1 VTTIDL
7 TAPNRRRG
15 VDWADAIA
23 DQRVLVGLVVAAIW
37 IAIVALS
44 IPRGLPIQ
52 TGLEAWCYWTASL
65 IDPYA
70 RSTWTEPGA
79 YVYSPAFRQVIAP
92 LTALPWPL
100 YVAVWTGLLFGAL
113 RIITG
118 RRWFVLGIVVASME
132 LLGGN
137 ISLFLGLAIVV
148 GFRYPSAW
156 AFVLLTKITP
166 GVGLLWFAVRGEWRS
181 LAIAL
186 GTTAAIVAVSFFMAP
201 ALWPEWIEVLRASV
215 GKHGPSRSSSGGHA
229 RTGAGRSWSGACW
242 RCRRSGTDPCP
253 CSWRSSRCGATTRRP
268 GWPASAATPDGRLI
282 RVSGPVRRTRKR
294 PKEP

>member
-215 GKHGPSRSSSGGHA
+215 GKHGTWAAVPIPLIARLPFAIAIIVWGA
-229 RTGAGRSWSGACW
+229 RTNRRWTVVVVSMLALPALWYGSLSMLLAVIPLWRNDEAARMAGE
-242 RCRRSGTDPCP
+242 RRN
-253 CSWRSSRCGATTRRP
+253 A
-268 GWPASAATPDGRLI
+268 
-282 RVSGPVRRTRKR
+282 
-294 PKEP
+294 

>member
-132 LLGGN
+132 LLVGN

-215 GKHGPSRSSSGGHA
+215 GKHGTWAAVPIPLIARLPFAIAIIVWGA
-229 RTGAGRSWSGACW
+229 RTNRRWTVVVGSMLALPALWYGSLSMLLAVIPLWRNDEAARMAGE
-242 RCRRSGTDPCP
+242 RRN
-253 CSWRSSRCGATTRRP
+253 A
-268 GWPASAATPDGRLI
+268 
-282 RVSGPVRRTRKR
+282 
-294 PKEP
+294 

>member
-1 VTTIDL
+1 VTT
-7 TAPNRRRG
+7 
-15 VDWADAIA
+15 IA

-215 GKHGPSRSSSGGHA
+215 GKHGTWAAVPIPLIARLPFAIAIIVWGA
-229 RTGAGRSWSGACW
+229 RTNRRWTVVVGSMLALPALWYGSLSMLLAVIPLWRNDEAARMAGE
-242 RCRRSGTDPCP
+242 RRN
-253 CSWRSSRCGATTRRP
+253 A
-268 GWPASAATPDGRLI
+268 
-282 RVSGPVRRTRKR
+282 
-294 PKEP
+294 

>member
-1 VTTIDL
+1 VTTYDL
-7 TAPNRRRG
+7 SPQPRTRSTAF
-15 VDWADAIA
+15 ADAIA
-23 DQRVLVGLVVAAIW
+23 DQRVLVGMIVASLW
-37 IAIVALS
+37 IAIVTLS
-44 IPRGLPIQ
+44 VPRGLSIQ

-79 YVYSPAFRQVIAP
+79 YVYSPAFRQAIAP

-100 YVAVWTGLLFGAL
+100 YVGVWTGLLFGAL

-118 RRWFVLGIVVASME
+118 RRWFVLGIIVASVE

-148 GFRYPSAW
+148 GFRYPAAW

-181 LAIAL
+181 LGIAL
-186 GTTAAIVAVSFFMAP
+186 GTTAAIVAVSFVLAP
-201 ALWPEWIEVLRASV
+201 ALWSEWFEVLRTSV
-215 GKHGPSRSSSGGHA
+215 GKNGTWAAVPIPLVLRMPFAIAIIVWGA
-229 RTGAGRSWSGACW
+229 RTNRRWTVVVGSMLALPALWYGSLSMLLAVIPLW
-242 RCRRSGTDPCP
+242 RNDDEER
-253 CSWRSSRCGATTRRP
+253 
-268 GWPASAATPDGRLI
+268 AAR
-282 RVSGPVRRTRKR
+282 
-294 PKEP
+294 